1 MGIMLPERAA
11 FDFVKRPDARTDS
24 AKPKKKENESGKAK
38 LQKTLLQLK
47 KSNTRSSSSKGMATV
62 KINY

>member
-11 FDFVKRPDARTDS
+11 FDFVHRPDPRADGP
-24 AKPKKKENESGKAK
+24 KPIKKDAESGKAK

-47 KSNTRSSSSKGMATV
+47 KSNTR
-62 KINY
+62 

>member
-1 MGIMLPERAA
+1 MLPERAA
-11 FDFVKRPDARTDS
+11 FDFVYPPDAKS
-24 AKPKKKENESGKAK
+24 VNAKARKKENESGKAR

-47 KSNTRSSSSKGMATV
+47 KSNTKSTTSSKGMATV